1 MYASCT
7 ELGCKKGCYV
17 GVVFFL
23 FYFLYVEYYSSMET
37 GVTCVNKFKLKISV
51 AMFYI
56 LNSYEVKI
64 SSDQKVSES

>member
-1 MYASCT
+1 
-7 ELGCKKGCYV
+7 
-17 GVVFFL
+17 
-23 FYFLYVEYYSSMET
+23 MEI
-37 GVTCVNKFKLKISV
+37 GVTCINKFKLKISV